1 MFEKIKNK
9 YCVVWFTD
17 NSKELRPRKAK
28 GFVSEVN
35 DNFIELYDNLYGR
48 IIINLK
54 NIIKV
59 SVLNQTETKGETKWK
74 IQQ

>member
-1 MFEKIKNK
+1 MFEKIRGK

-28 GFVSEVN
+28 GFVSEVS
-35 DNFIELYDNLYGR
+35 DSFIELYDNYYGR

-54 NIIKV
+54 NIVKV
-59 SVLNQTETKGETKWK
+59 SVLNDNKTKGETKWK
-74 IQQ
+74 TQ